1 MIQSEQSKLKLF
13 STRRGG
19 GLPFF
24 FQAIISTELIKNGKK
39 SLIKT
44 MDILLNLA
52 QCDNN
57 ENTNFS
63 KVLSMYV
70 LSALFK
76 DTRIGEEVLQ
86 YAEKALIVSINGF
99 DSIYWNIRNASTLLF
114 SSLMTRIF
122 GVNRSKEEIS
132 KKNRLNI
139 FIYIYFQLN
148 YNYH

>member
-1 MIQSEQSKLKLF
+1 MIKSEQSKLKLF

-52 QCDNN
+52 QSEN
-57 ENTNFS
+57 EDTNFCKVFTKNFKLILEIRIYYYNLI

-86 YAEKALIVSINGF
+86 YAEQALIVAING
-99 DSIYWNIRNASTLLF
+99 SH
-114 SSLMTRIF
+114 
-122 GVNRSKEEIS
+122 
-132 KKNRLNI
+132 NI
-139 FIYIYFQLN
+139 FILIFLFYLI
-148 YNYH
+148 